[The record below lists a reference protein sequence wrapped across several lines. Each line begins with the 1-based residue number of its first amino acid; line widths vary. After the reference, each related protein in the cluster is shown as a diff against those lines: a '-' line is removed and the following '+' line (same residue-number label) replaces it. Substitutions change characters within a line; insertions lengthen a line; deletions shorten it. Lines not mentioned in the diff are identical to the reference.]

1 MVSSQIVQQM
11 VIQQVA
17 FVTQIERKVMGALQ
31 ARVGP
36 NKVGIIGQLQAFA
49 DGQKQIQKETVIPT
63 GSNNQLFMAAPFV
76 GFYLALQNL
85 QILPQE
91 QGLFLTEIIGG
102 SMQIILAIS
111 EQGIYS
117 VLFSG
122 WSANSKY
129 PFLGSQRSTA
139 QMISYS
145 ISLSLI
151 ILVVIFNTGTI
162 NIQELIAIEWNITLQ
177 IGLLPCVLAFI
188 IAAIAETNRAPFDL
202 PEAKIWPK
210 YY

>member
-1 MVSSQIVQQM
+1 
-11 VIQQVA
+11 
-17 FVTQIERKVMGALQ
+17 MGALQ